1 LPDFLN
7 EKLTDDYDRCF
18 VHLFY
23 NSSNSGYIS
32 FLSSFKCNWNN
43 LYTVISYELSAKNL
57 PLFQIRVGI
66 VETPDLMPTLE
77 NGQTYFTSAQ
87 SFLNGRRIMTIIV
100 SSQSECKFFIII
112 LLLNF

>member
-7 EKLTDDYDRCF
+7 ENLRKVTDRCF
-18 VHLFY
+18 VHLFHKASDY
-23 NSSNSGYIS
+23 AEFSFIS
-32 FLSSFKCNWNN
+32 PFESCWKD
-43 LYTVISYELSAKNL
+43 LYVEISHELSLKNL
-57 PLFQIRVGI
+57 PPFQIRVGI